1 MKNERTAEN
10 GQGRSARFESKKART
25 EVEMESWQRPHPHFR
40 IKKILAPVDFSA
52 PSKKAL
58 QYAVAAARDFG
69 AELVVMHVVAP
80 YPVLP
85 DVPAATVQLTRILE
99 KEAKEKVARLVDTI
113 AGVNCRGVVRL
124 GSPARLIAAEAKEC
138 RADLIIISTHGRT
151 GLPHLFLGSVA
162 EHVVRLAECPVLTIH
177 THGRDVIEIPADDS
191 DLNRVGETTKPSGAA
206 RERKS
211 HAVVSS

>member
-1 MKNERTAEN
+1 MKNERTAET
-10 GQGRSARFESKKART
+10 GSQSKPRFETKDVGAEIET
-25 EVEMESWQRPHPHFR
+25 ESWQRPHPHFR

-69 AELVVMHVVAP
+69 AELIVMHAVAP

-85 DVPAATVQLTRILE
+85 DVPAAAVQLTRILE
-99 KEAKEKVARLVDTI
+99 KEAREKVARLVDTI
-113 AGVNCRGVVRL
+113 SGVSCRGVVRL

-138 RADLIIISTHGRT
+138 GADLIVISTHGRT

-162 EHVVRLAECPVLTIH
+162 EHVVRLADCPVLTIH

-191 DLNRVGETTKPSGAA
+191 DLNRVGETTKPSRNA

-211 HAVVSS
+211 QAMSS